1 MKRSHLISLRS
12 LAPLGIFV
20 LGSFLSSP
28 AKAQSKAAA
37 VSNAAAAKS
46 QPADAQAQARA
57 IAAYNAYNAAFLVQV
72 NGQAY
77 YADTLTS
84 VGIQPQAEWGG
95 ALAITVAE
103 DAYQHTHTQADR
115 LLVSSLLDNLA
126 YYNGPTGSLFGN
138 WQTDGWDDNL
148 AWMVNAFLHGYQLT
162 GYTSYLTEAE
172 AGWNN
177 GYKQGWDTTVAGGGI
192 WENTDKQSKCAL
204 SNDPFVFEGV
214 ALYQITGKKAYLT
227 KAEAIYAW
235 VRSTLFVSS
244 SSSTVPGTPGQI
256 HGCVD
261 NKGALQNTADD
272 NVYDS
277 GAFLTAANAL
287 YRVTGNQ
294 SYYNDALLAADH
306 IVNEGPVLHTDGEAP
321 GNQWAYWFTFGLSQF
336 ATDANLWPQYHSW
349 LLGNANA
356 AWSERNKLNL
366 TWNNWVGPTNDTGT
380 DALEMSSAAAIWQ
393 HLPPASVNLS
403 GTYEVQNV
411 ASNLALSVSDASSA
425 DDASLIETSFSDSAP
440 DQRWTFEPTSGGY
453 YQITNVNSG
462 LVVNV
467 SGASVVNGT
476 GIVQSPAQGMI
487 PGSDQWLPVLNPED
501 GTYSFFNLNSLQALD
516 VPGGSSTDQTQL
528 DQWFGNNTNAQ
539 KFFLVRLSK

>member
-1 MKRSHLISLRS
+1 MKRSHGIFIRS
-12 LAPLGIFV
+12 LTAIGIV
-20 LGSFLSSP
+20 VPGLLMSTP
-28 AKAQSKAAA
+28 ARAQG
-37 VSNAAAAKS
+37 
-46 QPADAQAQARA
+46 AQAQARA
-57 IAAYNAYNAAFLVQV
+57 AAAYNAYNAAFLVQL

-103 DAYQHTHTQADR
+103 DAYQHTHNQADR
-115 LLVSSLLDNLA
+115 NLVISLLNNLA
-126 YYNGPTGSLFGN
+126 YFNGPGSLFGN

-148 AWMVNAFLHGYQLT
+148 AWMVNAFLRGYQLT
-162 GYTSYLTEAE
+162 GVSTYLIEAE

-177 GYKQGWDTTVAGGGI
+177 GYNQGWDTTVAGGGI
-192 WENTDKQSKCAL
+192 WENTDKGSKCAL

-214 ALYQITGKKAYLT
+214 QLYQATGDSTYLT
-227 KAEAIYAW
+227 KAETIYSW

-244 SSSTVPGTPGQI
+244 SSSNVPGAPGQI

-261 NKGALQNTADD
+261 NKGMLQSTTDD

-277 GAFLTAANAL
+277 GAFLTAANDL

-306 IVNEGPVLHTDGEAP
+306 IVNEGPILHSDYEAP

-336 ATDANLWPQYHSW
+336 ATDANLWPEYHAW

-356 AWSERNKLNL
+356 AWRERNSLNL
-366 TWNNWVGPTNDTGT
+366 TWNNWVGPTNDAGT
-380 DALEMSSAAAIWQ
+380 DAMEMSSAAAIWQ
-393 HLPPASVNLS
+393 HLPPASVKLS
-403 GTYEVQNV
+403 GTYEIQNV
-411 ASNLALSVSDASSA
+411 ASNLALSVSDGSSA
-425 DDASLIETSFSDSAP
+425 DNATLIQSPFSESAP

-453 YQITNVNSG
+453 CQIRNVNSG

-467 SGASVVNGT
+467 SGASAISGA

-487 PGSDQWLPVLNPED
+487 PGSDQWLPALNPED
-501 GTYSFFNLNSLQALD
+501 GTYSFYNLNSLQALED
-516 VPGGSSTDQTQL
+516 PAESSTSGTQL
-528 DQWFGNNTNAQ
+528 DQWFGNSTTAQ